1 MAMGENG
8 SENDAIQVIK
18 LLVIRLLTL
27 RIVLQEES
35 DDQLEIVSVVK
46 AGCEKA
52 DPSQFELLRVLG
64 QGSFG
69 KVRQAFII
77 NTEKCDCVAL

>member
-35 DDQLEIVSVVK
+35 DDQLEIVGVVK

-52 DPSQFELLRVLG
+52 DPSQFELLRVL
-64 QGSFG
+64 S
-69 KVRQAFII
+69 KDRL
-77 NTEKCDCVAL
+77 ERCDRPL